1 MTTSNRND
9 RPQPERRALLR
20 ALAAGPALAIPLI
33 LSPSQSRAQTADD
46 SALAAATMG
55 LISTNICSVMPETTE
70 GPYYIDPK
78 LVRRVIEEDRP
89 GIPLRMQ
96 LQIVTADCRPVSTAR
111 VDIWHCDAQGNYSG
125 YASQGSD
132 TGLDTRGQTFLRGT
146 QFSDAQGVVTF
157 ETIYPGW
164 YRGRTTHI
172 HYKVFLNDR
181 TVLTSQV
188 FFPDALSEYVYE
200 KSPVYRRADQRD
212 TLNSIDS
219 IAAQAG
225 EGAYCAIRE
234 QQDRYSAALV
244 IGIDPAAKWTERAQ
258 GMNGPPPQGPARL
271 AGPPG
276 LPADGQALPPF
287 AQRQDTTR
295 IFPGS

>member
-1 MTTSNRND
+1 MTTSKPDD

-20 ALAAGPALAIPLI
+20 ALTASPALAIPLV
-33 LSPSQSRAQTADD
+33 LSPDQSSAQTVDD
-46 SALAAATMG
+46 SALAAVTMG
-55 LISTNICSVMPETTE
+55 LISTTICSVMPGTTE
-70 GPYYIDPK
+70 GPYYVDPK
-78 LVRRVIEEDRP
+78 LVRRVIAEDRP

-96 LQIVTADCRPVSTAR
+96 LQIVTADCRPVPAAR

-125 YASQGSD
+125 YAKQGSD
-132 TGLDTRGQTFLRGT
+132 AGLDTRRQTFLRGT
-146 QFSDAQGVVTF
+146 QFTDAHGIATF

-172 HYKVFLNDR
+172 HYKVFLDDR
-181 TVLTSQV
+181 TVLTSQI
-188 FFPDALSEYVYE
+188 FFPDALSEHIYE
-200 KSPVYRRADQRD
+200 KSPVYRRTDRRD
-212 TLNSIDS
+212 MLNSMDS

-244 IGIDPAAKWTERAQ
+244 IGIDPTAAWSNRNKA
-258 GMNGPPPQGPARL
+258 MNNAPSQEPRPQGGPG
-271 AGPPG
+271 AGQ
-276 LPADGQALPPF
+276 DRQAF
-287 AQRQDTTR
+287 QRRQDTTR